1 MEAMREVLRDSLGR
15 SLRTMRDEDRLA
27 AAWTVACGR
36 AMAEHGAVVG
46 YEAGV
51 VRVEVAD
58 AVWLQQM
65 ISLRSVLEREI
76 ARIAGLR
83 LHASSSNA
91 KQGTG
96 DREQG
101 IGKAKADERG
111 WCGNEG

>member
-36 AMAEHGAVVG
+36 AMAEHGSVAG

-65 ISLRSVLEREI
+65 IALRNVLEGEM

-83 LHASSSNA
+83 VVRIEFMRKQVSKSASQRVS
-91 KQGTG
+91 GTPRRKG
-96 DREQG
+96 
-101 IGKAKADERG
+101 
-111 WCGNEG
+111 